1 MNTNPPKSKLTGRP
15 KGTGTGP
22 GKLLR
27 VLLTPRQERLL
38 TQVRVENGIS
48 ESEFCR
54 RALDD
59 LFDKMEARGEL
70 MDSGPAT
77 VPAITKE
84 D

>member
-1 MNTNPPKSKLTGRP
+1 MDTILPKSKTTGRP
-15 KGTGTGP
+15 KGTGTAP

-70 MDSGPAT
+70 VDNGPVT
-77 VPAITKE
+77 VPVITKV

>member
-1 MNTNPPKSKLTGRP
+1 M
-15 KGTGTGP
+15 
-22 GKLLR
+22 
-27 VLLTPRQERLL
+27 